1 MADKSPLRRWKPFFP
16 AFGAIDACIEAAA
29 PEGCSR
35 DKYRQV
41 RGDIV
46 EMLCDAA
53 GDEDDDDGRAEELC
67 RLLDVAMA
75 EALETLRVVP
85 VTPAMLTT
93 TDVAKAVGG
102 LLGHESVRVRG
113 LARAVVSGWRASLE
127 AALGTLL
134 QISLDEHEVAAAAPP
149 VTGCVPSAEALPLRR
164 HWFKAGD
171 IKQAARMSD
180 MECPNP
186 KKMPPGVP
194 WPWRRSRQE
203 RGDDSRQAMQ
213 SANTQERIQ
222 GMQSRS

>member
-16 AFGAIDACIEAAA
+16 AFGAIDASIEAAA
-29 PEGCSR
+29 PECCSR

-41 RGDIV
+41 RGEIV
-46 EMLCDAA
+46 ELLCDCDAA
-53 GDEDDDDGRAEELC
+53 DGGRAEELC

-93 TDVAKAVGG
+93 TDVARAVGG
-102 LLGHESVRVRG
+102 LLGHECGRVRG

-134 QISLDEHEVAAAAPP
+134 QISLDEHEVAAAAAAAPET
-149 VTGCVPSAEALPLRR
+149 VRR
-164 HWFKAGD
+164 HWL
-171 IKQAARMSD
+171 KQEISS
-180 MECPNP
+180 
-186 KKMPPGVP
+186 KP
-194 WPWRRSRQE
+194 WPGSQTWSVPTRRRCLLAFPGH
-203 RGDDSRQAMQ
+203 GDGRVRNEETAADRRCKAQTPR
-213 SANTQERIQ
+213 NILQ